1 MLVSTTKCMWWPWW
15 AYSEVQWPY
24 RAFASNTMTVSV
36 VNKIRS
42 THQMQSPSVSSTKYG
57 DVSWARYRCT
67 IVYAYFLSGRL
78 RVWCGGHIISSCGGS
93 TWRLMGRFHPA
104 PHIGWTETCYTKT
117 HVEDSAYNT
126 KLPESRRTLSPL
138 VISRLYMIC
147 NPRPP
152 VCYRSLGA
160 SSSIVYT
167 HAQCLVFTCT
177 LYTPLSLIYSTRSR
191 LFLQLQGSDPN

>member
-1 MLVSTTKCMWWPWW
+1 MQNKYFWMHHAINFHVLVADCVCGVAGTSFLVGVGT
-15 AYSEVQWPY
+15 S
-24 RAFASNTMTVSV
+24 FLV
-36 VNKIRS
+36 VVGQ
-42 THQMQSPSVSSTKYG
+42 HE
-57 DVSWARYRCT
+57 DSWVGS
-67 IVYAYFLSGRL
+67 IL
-78 RVWCGGHIISSCGGS
+78 R
-93 TWRLMGRFHPA
+93 
-104 PHIGWTETCYTKT
+104 HIGWTETHYTKT
-117 HVEDSAYNT
+117 HVEDSAYNM

-147 NPRPP
+147 NPRPL
-152 VCYRSLGA
+152 VCYTSLGA